1 MAMLA
6 QMGRAPAE
14 GGGLPPDQPHYEV
27 YRDGWS
33 GLGEGEILPAVAVLA
48 DHAWLKT
55 ERVVTGGR
63 PSLGCPI
70 THG

>member
-1 MAMLA
+1 MLA

-33 GLGEGEILPAVAVLA
+33 GLGEEEILPGVAVLA
-48 DHAWLKT
+48 DHAWLN
-55 ERVVTGGR
+55 
-63 PSLGCPI
+63 P
-70 THG
+70 